1 MAAREGISVSVE
13 RELAEQQISAAF
25 SKNYAKLAECYAQD
39 VRYVDP
45 GGELT
50 GVDAV
55 VAHSK
60 EVFAPFPGV
69 SFDVAAIYDGDGWA
83 IAEGVVRG
91 KNTAPLV
98 MPDGSTLP
106 ATGRD
111 MEVRTVV
118 VFEVRDGA
126 ITAERNYW
134 DNVAAYA
141 QLGLLPE

>member
-1 MAAREGISVSVE
+1 MSGE
-13 RELAEQQISAAF
+13 RELVEQQISAGF
-25 SKNYAKLAECYAQD
+25 SKNYAKLTEFYAKD

-45 GGELT
+45 DGEWT

-55 VAHSK
+55 LAHMK
-60 EVFAPFPGV
+60 ETFDPFPEM
-69 SFDVAAIYDGDGWA
+69 SFETKAIYDGDGWA
-83 IAEGVVRG
+83 IAEGVVSG
-91 KNTAPLV
+91 KNTGPLV

-111 MEVRTVV
+111 IEFGTVTIY
-118 VFEVRDGA
+118 ELRDGA

-134 DNVAAYA
+134 DNMAIYA

>member
-1 MAAREGISVSVE
+1 VSGE
-13 RELAEQQISAAF
+13 RELVAKQISAAF
-25 SKNYAKLAECYAQD
+25 SKNWSELAECYAKD

-55 VAHSK
+55 LAHVK
-60 EVFAPFPGV
+60 EVFDPFPAM
-69 SFDVAAIYDGDGWA
+69 SFDVEAIYEGDGWA
-83 IAEGVVRG
+83 IAEGVVSG
-91 KNTAPLV
+91 KNTGPLV
-98 MPDGSTLP
+98 MPDGSMLP

-111 MEVRTVV
+111 IEVRTAV
-118 VFEVRDGA
+118 VFELRDGV

-134 DNVAAYA
+134 DNMAMYA